1 MSQVC
6 SKCSR
11 VNPADAAYCYYDG
24 AILAGH
30 SVNGGPVNAGTAP
43 FPSQFV
49 FPSGLVVKNFDQFAL
64 ACQNNWQSAVDL
76 MKQGFLS
83 SFLGGLGRADLALAA
98 QEAARFP
105 DQDRG
110 LDQFLAKLP
119 TQVLDAP
126 KLKADPSE
134 VNLGQVPMGSDRQF
148 DLHLNNQGM
157 RLVYGSVVSDC
168 KWLTLG
174 ESPGSSQKLFQFG
187 SQATIPV
194 HIRGQHLRA
203 GNKPLEGHLTVE
215 SNGGSV
221 TVLVRAEVPVKPF
234 TEGVLAGAISPR
246 QVAEKA
252 LKLPKEAAPWFEQG
266 TVAKWFTT
274 NGWIY
279 PVQGPS
285 ASGLGAVQQFFEAL
299 GLAKAPKVE
308 VTTPSLNLR
317 GAPGAS
323 LHAAIEVKTPEK
335 RPVYA
340 HASCDQSWVDAS
352 RTKLNGRFATIN
364 VAIKSVPNRPGETL
378 QAKIHVTGNG
388 NQRFII
394 PLTLAIEGANPFADL
409 VAVEAASG
417 DSAHLMPVSAG
428 APLELVEAVPVPS
441 HADLPPPSLPGTS
454 ANAFVNLTPSPP
466 AAGPA
471 LLVPQS
477 TGVMA
482 RPSSSLIS
490 PRRRQDAKPMW
501 MHLLPLAILFLALI
515 GILIR
520 DLTKGRSGGGSSEAT
535 DDDLRIG
542 LYFDFSNSADEV
554 KKHKLGQTMKF
565 GMVKVDD
572 PHNPKD
578 FKRLT
583 YDYRGGTNST
593 LVKIDGE
600 SKIFASPSTGRWE
613 PRPFVPRKVRGMSA
627 PWMFVENVLVTQTV
641 QIIEGEPIEIGP
653 GAYKSMLDTCLIQ
666 YRIENKD
673 RKKNHKVGLRL
684 MLDTLIDKNDGPTF
698 TVPGVPGLVDT
709 KMDFLSPKIP
719 DFIQALERPNIKD
732 PGIIAQISFHKGAKL
747 ESPSRVSLTHWPG
760 DKVGWDRQYDVPL
773 RNINDRTEDSAVV
786 VYWKE
791 EDMAPGKVRNLGF
804 TFGLGTVT
812 STEGLIGL
820 SVGGSFAPGGEL
832 TVVALIHEAK
842 PNQTVTLKLP
852 TEFKL
857 VDGIEETQKVPA
869 GQKGPDGRLRPS
881 PVTWRVRSTIA
892 GPFMFEVESRETGS
906 RQKQRVTI
914 KASTIF

>member
-24 AILAGH
+24 VILAGH
-30 SVNGGPVNAGTAP
+30 SANGGPVNPGTAP

-49 FPSGLVVKNFDQFAL
+49 FPSGLAVKNFDQFAL

-110 LDQFLAKLP
+110 LDQLLAKLP
-119 TQVLDAP
+119 THVLEAP
-126 KLKADPSE
+126 KLKVEPSE
-134 VNLGQVPMGSDRQF
+134 INLGQVPMGGERQF
-148 DLHLNNQGM
+148 ELHLNNQGM
-157 RLVYGSVVSDC
+157 RLVYGSVVSDS

-174 ESPGSSQKLFQFG
+174 ESPGSAQKLFQFG
-187 SQATIPV
+187 GTATIPV

-203 GNKPLEGHLTVE
+203 GNKPLEGHLTIE
-215 SNGGSV
+215 SNGGNI
-221 TVLVRAEVPVKPF
+221 TVLIRAEVPVKPF

-266 TVAKWFTT
+266 AVAKWFTT

-285 ASGLGAVQQFFEAL
+285 ASGMGAVQQFFEAL
-299 GLAKAPKVE
+299 GLTKPPKVE
-308 VTTPSLNLR
+308 VTTASLNLR
-317 GAPGAS
+317 GAPGAT
-323 LHAAIEVKTPEK
+323 LQAAIEVKTPEK

-388 NQRFII
+388 NQRFIV
-394 PLTLAIEGANPFADL
+394 PLTLVVDGQNPFADL
-409 VAVEAASG
+409 VPVEPASG
-417 DSAHLMPVSAG
+417 DSAHLQPVSAG
-428 APLELVEAVPVPS
+428 QPLELVEAVAVQTM
-441 HADLPPPSLPGTS
+441 ADMPAPSLPGIGAS
-454 ANAFVNLTPSPP
+454 AFVDLRPAPP
-466 AAGPA
+466 AGGPA

-477 TGVMA
+477 TGVVA
-482 RPSSSLIS
+482 RPSPSVLA
-490 PRRRQDAKPMW
+490 PRQRSHGKPMW
-501 MHLLPLAILFLALI
+501 MHLLPLAVLFLALV
-515 GILIR
+515 GIIVR
-520 DLTKGRSGGGSSEAT
+520 DLVKKPSVGVTEHQDA
-535 DDDLRIG
+535 DLRIG
-542 LYFDFSNSADEV
+542 LYFDFSNSAEDV
-554 KKHKLGQTMKF
+554 KKHKLSQTMKF

-572 PHNPKD
+572 PQNPKEY
-578 FKRLT
+578 KRLT

-593 LVKIDGE
+593 LVRIDN
-600 SKIFASPSTGRWE
+600 STRIFAHTTTGDWQT
-613 PRPFVPRKVRGMSA
+613 RPFVPRKVRGMSA
-627 PWMFVENVLVTQTV
+627 PWMFHENVLVTQTV
-641 QIIEGEPIEIGP
+641 QIIEGEPIELGP
-653 GAYKSMLDTCLIQ
+653 GIYKSMLDTCLIQ

-673 RKKNHKVGLRL
+673 KKKSHKVGLRFL
-684 MLDTLIDKNDGPTF
+684 LDTLIGENDGPTF
-698 TVPGVPGLVDT
+698 TVPGVAGLVDT
-709 KMDFLSPKIP
+709 QMDFVSPKIP
-719 DFIQALERPNIKD
+719 DFIQALEKPNIKD
-732 PGIIAQISFHKGAKL
+732 PGIIAQISFRKGGKL
-747 ESPSRVSLTHWPG
+747 ELPSRVSLTHWPG
-760 DKVGWDRQYDVPL
+760 DKEEKSVDKIYDVPM
-773 RNINDRTEDSAVV
+773 RNISENGDDSAVV
-786 VYWKE
+786 IYWKD
-791 EDMAPGKVRNLGF
+791 EDMAPKAVRYLGF

-812 STEGLIGL
+812 SADGLIGL
-820 SVGGSFAPGGEL
+820 SVGGSFAPNGEL

-842 PNQTVTLKLP
+842 PNQTVTLKMDPKFTLLP
-852 TEFKL
+852 GS
-857 VDGIEETQKVPA
+857 DETQKVPA
-869 GQKGPDGRLRPS
+869 GQKGADGRIRPS
-881 PVTWRVRSTIA
+881 PVTWRVRSSSA
-892 GPFMFEVESRETGS
+892 GTFMFEVESGNS

-914 KASTIF
+914 KASTLF

>member
-24 AILAGH
+24 VILAGH
-30 SVNGGPVNAGTAP
+30 SVNGGPVNPGTAP

-49 FPSGLVVKNFDQFAL
+49 FPSGLTVKNFDQFAL

-110 LDQFLAKLP
+110 LDQLLAKLP
-119 TQVLDAP
+119 TQVLEAP
-126 KLKADPSE
+126 KLKVEPSE
-134 VNLGQVPMGSDRQF
+134 VNLGHVPMGNDGQF
-148 DLHLNNQGM
+148 ELHLGNQGM
-157 RLVYGSVVSDC
+157 RLVYGSVVSDS

-174 ESPGSSQKLFQFG
+174 ESPGSPQKLFQFG
-187 SQATIPV
+187 GQAAIPV

-203 GNKPLEGHLTVE
+203 GNKPLEGHLTIE

-252 LKLPKEAAPWFEQG
+252 LKQPKEAAPWFEQG
-266 TVAKWFTT
+266 AVAKWFTT
-274 NGWIY
+274 NGWTY

-285 ASGLGAVQQFFEAL
+285 ASGMGAVQQFFEAL
-299 GLAKAPKVE
+299 GLTKAPKVE

-323 LHAAIEVKTPEK
+323 LHATIEVKTPEK

-340 HASCDQSWVDAS
+340 HATCDQSWVDAS

-364 VAIKSVPNRPGETL
+364 VAIKSVPNRPGEAL

-388 NQRFII
+388 NQRFIV
-394 PLTLAIEGANPFADL
+394 PLTLAIEGSSPFADM
-409 VAVEAASG
+409 VALEPTSG

-428 APLELVEAVPVPS
+428 APLELVEAVAVPAM
-441 HADLPPPSLPGTS
+441 ADLPAPSLPATS
-454 ANAFVNLTPSPP
+454 ASAFVNLNPSPP

-482 RPSSSLIS
+482 RPAPAAVIS
-490 PRRRQDAKPMW
+490 PRRRPQGKPLW
-501 MHLLPLAILFLALI
+501 AHLLPLIILFLALA

-520 DLTKGRSGGGSSEAT
+520 DLVKKPGPAFSESQEG
-535 DDDLRIG
+535 DLRIG
-542 LYFDFSNSADEV
+542 LYFDFSNNADEV

-578 FKRLT
+578 FKRIT

-600 SKIFASPSTGRWE
+600 NKIFAHPATGRWE

-641 QIIEGEPIEIGP
+641 QIIDGEPIELGP
-653 GAYKSMLDTCLIQ
+653 GVYKSMLDTCLIQ

-673 RKKNHKVGLRL
+673 RKKTHKVGLRFL
-684 MLDTLIDKNDGPTF
+684 LDTLIGENDAPTF

-709 KMDFLSPKIP
+709 KMDFLSLKIP
-719 DFIQALERPNIKD
+719 DFIQALEKPNIKD
-732 PGIIAQISFHKGAKL
+732 PGIIAQVSFRKGSKL
-747 ESPSRVSLTHWPG
+747 ELPSRVSLTHWPG
-760 DKVGWDRQYDVPL
+760 DMSGVDKEYDIPL
-773 RNINDRTEDSAVV
+773 RNINDRNEDSAIV

-791 EDMAPGKVRNLGF
+791 EEMKPGMVRNLGF

-812 STEGLIGL
+812 STDGLIGL

-842 PNQTVTLKLP
+842 PNQTVTLHLP
-852 TEFKL
+852 PEFTL
-857 VDGIEETQKVPA
+857 VPGSDKTQKVPA
-869 GQKGPDGRLRPS
+869 GQKGSDGRLRPS
-881 PVTWRVRSTIA
+881 PVTWHIRSTIA
-892 GPFMFEVESRETGS
+892 GSFMFEVESNTNS
-906 RQKQRVTI
+906 RQKQRVAI
-914 KASTIF
+914 KTSTLF